1 MDLDVLSIDADGP
14 ALLEKQRADAAAVNR
29 VLALIA
35 TGTVTYFALAIPY
48 YLPLPLAIQYALF
61 AIPMIGLLLAYA
73 SYTLKPGFTRA
84 KHLEVWGIGIIAA
97 LNFGSIKNLS
107 IAAGY
112 LGWQPHGVLFV
123 NVATFYPFAVIAFVA
138 NFRGF
143 AIFTLLFFGAYVATL
158 INLHLSVQAATF
170 HLASVM
176 TVIAL
181 GLYVNWALNYRAT
194 RVLQL
199 DAALRREKARS
210 EELLYS
216 ILPKDVA
223 LRLHAGQSV
232 ADSFSDATVVFVDLV
247 GSSELA
253 RTLSA
258 GHFIQALDRFFA
270 FADEAVEKHGI
281 EKVKTIGDAYL
292 AIAGGRQGGDQLAAV
307 RFAIEVVTGIQ
318 SLAKDMQIELNVRAG
333 IHTGPVIGG
342 VIGKTKAAYDYWGNT
357 MNVAAR
363 VESAAPTG
371 GISVTKQV
379 YYGTRDQIVY
389 GPPRNAELKGIGE
402 LKLFDVAESNE
413 AKDV

>member
-1 MDLDVLSIDADGP
+1 MDLDALPLDIDGP
-14 ALLEKQRADAAAVNR
+14 KFLEKQRADAAAVNR

-35 TGTVTYFALAIPY
+35 AGTVTYFALAIPY
-48 YLPLPLAIQYALF
+48 YLPLPFALEYALF

-73 SYTLKPGFTRA
+73 TYTLKPGFTR
-84 KHLEVWGIGIIAA
+84 HQYLELWGIGVIAA
-97 LNFGSIKNLS
+97 LDFGSLRNLS
-107 IAAGY
+107 VAARY

-123 NVATFYPFAVIAFVA
+123 NVATFYPFAVIALVA

-143 AIFTLLFFGAYVATL
+143 AIFTLLFFGAYLATL
-158 INLHLSVQAATF
+158 INLRLSVQATTF
-170 HLASVM
+170 HIASVT

-181 GLYVNWALNYRAT
+181 GLYVNWALNHRAA

-199 DAALRREKARS
+199 DAALRREKDRS
-210 EELLYS
+210 EDLLYS
-216 ILPKDVA
+216 ILPKEVA
-223 LRLHAGQSV
+223 VRLHAGESV
-232 ADSFSDATVVFVDLV
+232 ADSFSDATVVFLDLV

-253 RTLSA
+253 RTLSP

-270 FADEAVEKHGI
+270 VADEAVENHGI

-292 AIAGGRQGGDQLAAV
+292 AVAGGRRGGDQLAAV
-307 RFAIEVVTGIQ
+307 RFAIEVVSGIQ
-318 SLAKDMQIELNVRAG
+318 SLAKDMQIELNVRVG

-363 VESAAPTG
+363 VESAAPPG

-379 YYGTRDQIVY
+379 YYGTRDQISY
-389 GPPRNAELKGIGE
+389 GPPRNLELKGIGE
-402 LKLFDVAESNE
+402 LSLFDVAELNE
-413 AKDV
+413 AK